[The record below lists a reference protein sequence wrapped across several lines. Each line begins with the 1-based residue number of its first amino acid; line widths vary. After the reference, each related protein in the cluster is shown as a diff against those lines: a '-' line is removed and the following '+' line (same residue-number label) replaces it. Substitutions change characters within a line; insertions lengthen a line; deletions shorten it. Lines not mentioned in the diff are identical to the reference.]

1 MATII
6 LRPSADVSL
15 GHSCSSGSNGYSL
28 INESSADDNST
39 YIYQSI
45 SSTSS
50 SSKTS
55 TFKMSGT
62 LSTSNKIKVTSVKV
76 YVRAYENGNS
86 DYTCSGKY
94 KISVGSNS
102 SSEAEMSNLT
112 SQSSYTNYST
122 TYSASDLNISA
133 LNFSGL
139 DDLNM
144 TVTVSTS
151 GNLTSTKG
159 DSFNVRIT
167 QIYAE
172 VTYEEVVSGGTGLYM
187 KSNGSYVEVQKV
199 YKKNN
204 GIYVEQTDLKSL
216 FSTSTK
222 YKKGN

>member
-6 LRPSADVSL
+6 LRPSADVTL
-15 GHSCSSGSNGYSL
+15 GHNCSSGSNGYSL
-28 INESSADDNST
+28 INESSADDDST

-62 LSTSNKIKVTSVKV
+62 LSTSNKIKVTSIKV
-76 YVRAYENGNS
+76 YVRAYENGSSN
-86 DYTCSGKY
+86 YTCSGKY
-94 KISVGSNS
+94 KISAGGNS
-102 SSEAEMSNLT
+102 SSEATMSNIT
-112 SQSSYTNYST
+112 SQTSYTNYST
-122 TYSASDLNISA
+122 TYSASDLNISGTE
-133 LNFSGL
+133 FSSL

-144 TVTVSTS
+144 TVTVITS

-159 DSFNVRIT
+159 SSFNVRVT
-167 QIYAE
+167 QVYAE
-172 VTYEEVVSGGTGLYM
+172 VTYEEVIPTGTGLYI

-199 YKKNN
+199 YKKVN

-216 FSTSTK
+216 FSTSTM
-222 YKKGN
+222 YRKGN